1 MSGLVRLPIR
11 GGVTHVIVCLCW
23 LAALV
28 AQPAWAETGAS
39 VQQLGQ
45 RLGLTA
51 AANPGEFG
59 FAALDIGTGTIA
71 SFNGSEP
78 FPMASTVK
86 IAVAATYLSQVD
98 TGRRSLDAR
107 ISGTTA
113 YDLMERMITRSDN
126 EATDMLIDKLGGP
139 KVIDVWLRGQGVKG
153 IRVDRTIAQLLN
165 ARRDLHDVRDST
177 TPIAMLDFLR
187 KIDTGEILK
196 PDSRYL
202 LLSLMNR
209 CITGSNR
216 IRGLLPPG
224 TKVEHKTGTLTGL
237 TGDVGFIT
245 MPNGRRIA
253 VALFARG
260 GTNRPAVIATAAKA
274 IYDAFAADNAATFA
288 VATDMGPLAVVT
300 DMGPLGAANDNDG
313 VAAQTSTCVAVPNG
327 AYSATAHC

>member
-1 MSGLVRLPIR
+1 MRW
-11 GGVTHVIVCLCW
+11 GVTRFFFCLCW
-23 LAALV
+23 VAVLV
-28 AQPAWAETGAS
+28 AQPAWAEPGQG
-39 VQQLGQ
+39 VQQLAA
-45 RLGLTA
+45 RLGMTA

-59 FAALDIGTGTIA
+59 FAALDIGSGTIA
-71 SFNGSEP
+71 SFNGNEP

-86 IAVAATYLSQVD
+86 LAVAATYLSQVD

-153 IRVDRTIAQLLN
+153 IRVDRTIAQLLS
-165 ARRDLHDVRDST
+165 ARRDLHDIRDSA
-177 TPIAMLDFLR
+177 TPLAMLDFLR
-187 KIDTGEILK
+187 RIDTGEVLK
-196 PDSRYL
+196 PESRYV

-260 GTNRPAVIATAAKA
+260 GTNRPAVIATAART

-288 VATDMGPLAVVT
+288 VATDMGPL
-300 DMGPLGAANDNDG
+300 DAANDNDG
-313 VAAQTSTCVAVPNG
+313 VTAQTSTCVAVSNG
-327 AYSATAHC
+327 TYSATAHC

>member
-1 MSGLVRLPIR
+1 MSGLVGLPVR
-11 GGVTHVIVCLCW
+11 RSLTHLVACLCW

-28 AQPAWAETGAS
+28 AQPAWAAPAVG
-39 VQQLGQ
+39 VQQLAQ
-45 RLGLTA
+45 RFGLMA
-51 AANPGEFG
+51 AENQGEFG
-59 FAALDIGTGTIA
+59 FAALDIGSGTIA
-71 SFNGSEP
+71 SYNGTAP

-107 ISGTTA
+107 IGSSTA
-113 YDLMERMITRSDN
+113 YLLMERMITRSDN
-126 EATDMLIDKLGGP
+126 EATDMLIAKLGGP
-139 KVIDVWLRGQGVKG
+139 KIVDVWLRGQGVKG
-153 IRVDRTIAQLLN
+153 IRVDRTIAQLLS
-165 ARRDLHDVRDST
+165 ARRDLYDIRDST

-187 KIDTGEILK
+187 KLDTGEVLK
-196 PDSRYL
+196 PESRYL

-245 MPNGRRIA
+245 LPNGRRIA

-260 GTNRPAVIATAAKA
+260 GANRPAVIATAARA
-274 IYDAFAADNAATFA
+274 IYDAFAADATTTFA
-288 VATDMGPLAVVT
+288 AIGDMGLPL
-300 DMGPLGAANDNDG
+300 DAANDNDDESE
-313 VAAQTSTCVAVPNG
+313 TSTCVAVATGTN
-327 AYSATAHC
+327 AATAHC